1 MKMAMWIRDDY
12 GIQERHDFWNLEF
25 PDDMD
30 RIWDAIRD
38 GKTFIDLRK
47 EKTYDGKETQG
58 A

>member
-1 MKMAMWIRDDY
+1 MWIRDSY
-12 GIQERHDFWNLEF
+12 CIQERHDFWNLEF

-30 RIWDAIRD
+30 RIWDAIRE

-47 EKTYDGKETQG
+47 EHTYDGEETQG